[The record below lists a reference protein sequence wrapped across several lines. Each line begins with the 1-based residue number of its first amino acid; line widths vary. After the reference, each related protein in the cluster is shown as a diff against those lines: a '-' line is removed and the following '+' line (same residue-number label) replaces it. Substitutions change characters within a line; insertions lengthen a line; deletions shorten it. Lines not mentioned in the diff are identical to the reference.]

1 MTKIKN
7 EKERQQLAKEL
18 DEYVNSPKFKAHVD
32 FMSDLYHGDYVSL
45 ARKATDKDLIRYSKI
60 ESPNKG
66 QNKAIDQEILK
77 RMKN

>member
-1 MTKIKN
+1 MTKMTPQKALQS
-7 EKERQQLAKEL
+7 EKEF

-32 FMSDLYHGDYVSL
+32 FMRDLHHGDYVSL
-45 ARKATDKDLIRYSKI
+45 ARKASDEDLIRYSKI
-60 ESPNKG
+60 KSPNKG